1 MRGTVR
7 ELRHGL
13 PQTAPTPQL
22 FLVGISFHTFF
33 PSCFTSTKPNS
44 KVPIRLDAHAEITK
58 PNHKTLLPHGEIG
71 IAYTET
77 NHHVM
82 KTPEVEVWSLGFQPT
97 IMGKD
102 MCTIGKHQNGFGYAE
117 KLCVQV
123 FNIVFHNR
131 VIPVL
136 SFGNRVEILHMVE
149 SIV

>member
-1 MRGTVR
+1 
-7 ELRHGL
+7 
-13 PQTAPTPQL
+13 
-22 FLVGISFHTFF
+22 
-33 PSCFTSTKPNS
+33 
-44 KVPIRLDAHAEITK
+44 
-58 PNHKTLLPHGEIG
+58 
-71 IAYTET
+71 
-77 NHHVM
+77 M